1 MYEFQSTLF
10 RTKSQ
15 MSDAIAVASL
25 SGGGWNSFAVQCEF
39 LAKLTDIELADE
51 TIKEWGLIGEWA
63 EKRDFT
69 REDLI
74 AAFSRVR
81 HSINKEG

>member
-15 MSDAIAVASL
+15 MSDAIAVESL
-25 SGGGWNSFAVQCEF
+25 SGGGWNSFAVQREF

>member
-15 MSDAIAVASL
+15 MSDAIAFECL
-25 SGGGWNSFAVQCEF
+25 SGGGWNNLTVQCEF
-39 LAKLTDIELADE
+39 LAKLTDIDLADE

-69 REDLI
+69 RDDLI
-74 AAFSRVR
+74 AAFSRLR
-81 HSINKEG
+81 NSINNEG